1 MLRTFLF
8 DHGYLEQRKAPC
20 PVISVGNLA
29 MGGTG
34 KTPMVEHLIDMTREA
49 GLFPVV
55 ISRGYRRRTRGPLPA
70 TPISTVSDIGDEP
83 LQIYHKYQGLVPVI
97 VSEDRRKALP
107 YLPEAPK
114 DQPMVIILDDA
125 FQHRYL
131 QRDCNI
137 LLTTYSRLYTRD
149 HVFPF
154 GRLRESRKGARR
166 ADIIIV
172 TKCPA
177 DLSTEEAETIRKE
190 LSTASGLCKR
200 PIEDSSPSLARRANS
215 FPAPADPFPRASGP
229 FPPRQRTLSPTGE
242 RWRSRREAG
251 RGGEA
256 GERPGEVAEP
266 ERGQEGW
273 QSAEGSFDGVRPPI
287 FFSAIEY
294 AELPPEVKTAG
305 HTSLI
310 TGIAHPEPLLE
321 HLAEQGINVIKHLR
335 YPDHHRFT
343 NADLAT
349 IRKLQQPVLTTEK
362 DAARLPNIPEIYAL
376 PIQTK
381 ILFNQSDNLNNIILN
396 HITQEP

>member
-1 MLRTFLF
+1 M
-8 DHGYLEQRKAPC
+8 
-20 PVISVGNLA
+20 
-29 MGGTG
+29 
-34 KTPMVEHLIDMTREA
+34 
-49 GLFPVV
+49 
-55 ISRGYRRRTRGPLPA
+55 
-70 TPISTVSDIGDEP
+70 
-83 LQIYHKYQGLVPVI
+83 
-97 VSEDRRKALP
+97 
-107 YLPEAPK
+107 
-114 DQPMVIILDDA
+114 
-125 FQHRYL
+125 
-131 QRDCNI
+131 
-137 LLTTYSRLYTRD
+137 
-149 HVFPF
+149 
-154 GRLRESRKGARR
+154 
-166 ADIIIV
+166 
-172 TKCPA
+172 
-177 DLSTEEAETIRKE
+177 
-190 LSTASGLCKR
+190 
-200 PIEDSSPSLARRANS
+200 
-215 FPAPADPFPRASGP
+215 
-229 FPPRQRTLSPTGE
+229 
-242 RWRSRREAG
+242 
-251 RGGEA
+251 
-256 GERPGEVAEP
+256 AEP

-335 YPDHHRFT
+335 YPDHHRFS

>member
-34 KTPMVEHLIDMTREA
+34 KTPMVEHLIDITREA

-107 YLPEAPK
+107 YLPEAPE

-177 DLSTEEAETIRKE
+177 DLSTEEAEAIRKE
-190 LSTASGLCKR
+190 LSTASGPCKR
-200 PIEDSSPSLARRANS
+200 PIEDISPSLARRANS
-215 FPAPADPFPRASGP
+215 FPRASGP
-229 FPPRQRTLSPTGE
+229 FPQQ
-242 RWRSRREAG
+242 G
-251 RGGEA
+251 RGVEA

-321 HLAEQGINVIKHLR
+321 HLAEQGIKVIKHLR
-335 YPDHHRFT
+335 YPDHHRFS

>member
-8 DHGYLEQRKAPC
+8 DHGFLEQRKAPC

-107 YLPEAPK
+107 YLPEAPEG
-114 DQPMVIILDDA
+114 QCMVILLDDA

-137 LLTTYSRLYTRD
+137 LLTAYHRLYTRD
-149 HVFPF
+149 HVLPF
-154 GRLRESRKGARR
+154 GRLRESRKGVRR

-177 DLSTEEAETIRKE
+177 NLSTEEAEAIRKE
-190 LSTASGLCKR
+190 LAPL
-200 PIEDSSPSLARRANS
+200 PSQYL
-215 FPAPADPFPRASGP
+215 
-229 FPPRQRTLSPTGE
+229 
-242 RWRSRREAG
+242 
-251 RGGEA
+251 
-256 GERPGEVAEP
+256 
-266 ERGQEGW
+266 
-273 QSAEGSFDGVRPPI
+273 

-294 AELPPEVKTAG
+294 AELPTEVMTAG

-321 HLAEQGINVIKHLR
+321 HLASQGIKVIKHLR
-335 YPDHHRFT
+335 YPDHHRFS

-362 DAARLPNIPEIYAL
+362 DAARLPNVPEIYAL

-381 ILFNQSDNLNNIILN
+381 ILFNESENLNNIILN
-396 HITQEP
+396 HITREP

>member
-1 MLRTFLF
+1 MLRNFLF
-8 DHGYLEQRKAPC
+8 DHGFLEQRKAPC

-34 KTPMVEHLIDMTREA
+34 KTPMVEHLINITRAA

-70 TPISTVSDIGDEP
+70 TPISTASDIGDEP
-83 LQIYHKYQGLVPVI
+83 LQIYRKYQGLVPVI

-107 YLPEAPK
+107 YLPEAPEG
-114 DQPMVIILDDA
+114 QRMVILLDDA

-137 LLTTYSRLYTRD
+137 LLTAYHRLYTRD
-149 HVFPF
+149 HVLPF

-166 ADIIIV
+166 ADVIIV

-177 DLSTEEAETIRKE
+177 DLSSEEAEAIRKE

-200 PIEDSSPSLARRANS
+200 PIEDTSPSLI
-215 FPAPADPFPRASGP
+215 G
-229 FPPRQRTLSPTGE
+229 
-242 RWRSRREAG
+242 
-251 RGGEA
+251 
-256 GERPGEVAEP
+256 
-266 ERGQEGW
+266 EGW

-321 HLAEQGINVIKHLR
+321 HLAAQGIKVIKHLR
-335 YPDHHRFT
+335 YPDHHRFSA
-343 NADLAT
+343 ADLAT
-349 IRKLQQPVLTTEK
+349 IRKLQLPALTTEK
-362 DAARLPNIPEIYAL
+362 DAARLPDIPEIYAL

-396 HITQEP
+396 LISQ

>member
-70 TPISTVSDIGDEP
+70 TPISTVYDIGDEP
-83 LQIYHKYQGLVPVI
+83 LQIYHKYQGLIPVI

-107 YLPEAPK
+107 YLPEAPEG
-114 DQPMVIILDDA
+114 QPMVIILDDA

-200 PIEDSSPSLARRANS
+200 PIEDTSPSLAHRTN
-215 FPAPADPFPRASGP
+215 PFPRASGP
-229 FPPRQRTLSPTGE
+229 FPQQ
-242 RWRSRREAG
+242 G

-321 HLAEQGINVIKHLR
+321 HLTEQGIKVIKHLR
-335 YPDHHRFT
+335 YPDHHRFS